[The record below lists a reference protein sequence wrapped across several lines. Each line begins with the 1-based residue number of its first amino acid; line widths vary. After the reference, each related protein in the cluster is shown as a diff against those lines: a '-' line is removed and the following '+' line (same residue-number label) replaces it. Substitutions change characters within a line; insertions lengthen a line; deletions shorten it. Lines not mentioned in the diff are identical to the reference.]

1 MLEKIKVQRMAAAR
15 NIKVITKVRFP
26 FCWPEVVRRTI
37 EVMAPESNTAPMM
50 VSITFVLM

>member
-15 NIKVITKVRFP
+15 NIKVIIKVRFP
-26 FCWPEVVRRTI
+26 FCWSEVVRRTI